1 MKKIVLIL
9 LAFGCWMGMSAQ
21 KFAVVDMEYVLSQI
35 PSYETANEQLEQVSK
50 KWQREVETLEAE
62 ARVMQKNYETEI
74 VFLSDEMKK
83 QRAAQIVAKEKEASD
98 LKKLY
103 FGAGGE
109 LDKKRE
115 ALVKPILDEVYN
127 ALKEICEQHKAQM
140 ILDKSTAT
148 SIVYMS
154 PKLDVSDELL
164 LKLGYVK

>member
-1 MKKIVLIL
+1 MKKVALIL
-9 LAFGCWMGMSAQ
+9 LALGCWMGMSAQ
-21 KFAVVDMEYVLSQI
+21 KFAVVDMDYVLNQI
-35 PSYETANEQLEQVSK
+35 PSYETAKEQLEQVSK

-98 LKKLY
+98 LKKFY
-103 FGAGGE
+103 FGANGE

-127 ALKEICEQHKAQM
+127 ALKEICEEHKAQM

-148 SIVYMS
+148 SIIYMS

-164 LKLGYVK
+164 MKLGYVK